1 MAPEVVY
8 MRHVRDDLIGSS
20 PTGEALVA
28 AFNAFYYSWSP
39 AVANAIA
46 GSEFLRAVFRVILLP
61 LVAIV
66 HATAL
71 AFTATTNIAGTEVA
85 SVVAFLSAA
94 TMTIAVYVFLPA
106 LAGTKL
112 AQAIRRRNARI
123 GSPIQGQ
130 SRHLAS

>member
-112 AQAIRRRNARI
+112 AQAISRRNARI